1 MDTAIIPV
9 VQTPNFVLAS
19 SVPTASNVLIAQPTG
34 WEFTDAEALWQEG
47 TRRFLESRRAA
58 NTRRVY
64 ELAIKDLLAFANS
77 GPWSITSSIVQ
88 NWVANL
94 RKRGLSKET
103 INARVAAVSSY
114 YTYLINDYHIRR
126 PDGQEAP
133 LVVHNPAGAKSLRS
147 KVNPYGKSRY
157 LSATEARAV
166 LAAIN
171 RSTVQGLRDYAL
183 FLGYFA
189 TGRRNTELRSLRW
202 GDFEEKD
209 GRMFYRWSG
218 KGKENELNEMPLR
231 VWNCIKAWLKAAGRL
246 KTIQAGDFVFT
257 AISTNGSR
265 IPRVAKRTDAAGN
278 PVPYDPTAEP
288 ISTAQVGSLLKRYC
302 RRAGLDPVAIHPHTL
317 RHTAAM
323 LRKEAGDDIE
333 KICAFLGHS
342 NIAVTQVYVKAI
354 EGKKDTSWSTVEA
367 LLGL

>member
-1 MDTAIIPV
+1 METAI
-9 VQTPNFVLAS
+9 
-19 SVPTASNVLIAQPTG
+19 VPMTESFIIAQPTG
-34 WEFTDAEALWQEG
+34 WEVNNAEALWQEG

-64 ELAIKDLLAFANS
+64 ELAIKDLLSFANC
-77 GPWSITSSIVQ
+77 GPWSITSSQVQ

-133 LVVHNPAGAKSLRS
+133 LVVFNPAAAKSLRS

-166 LAAIN
+166 LASIN

-202 GDFEEKD
+202 GNFEEKD

-246 KTIQAGDFVFT
+246 KTIKDTDFIFT

-265 IPRVAKRTDAAGN
+265 IPRVKDRKDIDGN
-278 PVPYDPTAEP
+278 PVPYDPTNEP